1 MPLLHHAGSTA
12 LIFGREES
20 GLSEAEL
27 RQCSHACAIQT
38 GRFQGS
44 MNLSHAVSVVLSQV
58 YERRLAL
65 LDQEGLMVDMLGGC
79 WLVAMMQGDAPG
91 DAA

>member
-1 MPLLHHAGSTA
+1 
-12 LIFGREES
+12 
-20 GLSEAEL
+20 
-27 RQCSHACAIQT
+27 
-38 GRFQGS
+38 